1 MFLRTGIP
9 FDIFTLFP
17 TVEFH
22 ISTSGQNENKYQFK
36 DHLTSVDLEVAN
48 NEFTFVNIYS
58 KLYLQ

>member
-36 DHLTSVDLEVAN
+36 D
-48 NEFTFVNIYS
+48 Y
-58 KLYLQ
+58 